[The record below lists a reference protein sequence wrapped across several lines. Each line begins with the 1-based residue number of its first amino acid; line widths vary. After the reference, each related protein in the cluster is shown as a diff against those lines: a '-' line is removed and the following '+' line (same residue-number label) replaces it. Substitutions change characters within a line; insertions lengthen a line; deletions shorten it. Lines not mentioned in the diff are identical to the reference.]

1 MNSDGHRTNTLPL
14 IVVLGVITAFDA
26 MAIDLYLPGFRDI
39 GRSLGANPGTMQTS
53 LSVFVGGA
61 AIGQLFYGPVTDRFG
76 RPGPLAFGILLFVL
90 ASVLA
95 ALSQN
100 IAMFMVARALQGL
113 GAAAGLVIPRAI
125 ITDRYQ
131 GRDIAKLFSALLQ
144 VMMIAPIVAPPVGGV
159 LVAAMGSRAIFW
171 VLALFGAA
179 SLVALLKIVPE
190 TLKYSDRAKAGLRAA
205 LLNYVGKPFPPRYFV
220 AV

>member
-1 MNSDGHRTNTLPL
+1 
-14 IVVLGVITAFDA
+14 
-26 MAIDLYLPGFRDI
+26 
-39 GRSLGANPGTMQTS
+39 MQTS

-61 AIGQLFYGPVTDRFG
+61 AIGQLFYGPVADRFG
-76 RPGPLAFGILLFVL
+76 RRGPLAFGILLFVL

-144 VMMIAPIVAPPVGGV
+144 VMMIAPIVAPPVDGV
-159 LVAAMGSRAIFW
+159 LVAAMGWRAIFW

-179 SLVALLKIVPE
+179 SLVALLKIMPE

-220 AV
+220 AF

>member
-1 MNSDGHRTNTLPL
+1 MNSDGHRTRTLPL

-39 GRSLGANPGTMQTS
+39 GGSLGANPGTMQTS

-61 AIGQLFYGPVTDRFG
+61 AIGQLFYGPLTDRFG
-76 RPGPLAFGILLFVL
+76 RRGPLAFGILLFVL

-100 IAMFMVARALQGL
+100 MAMFMVARALQGL

-131 GRDIAKLFSALLQ
+131 GREVAKLFSALLQ
-144 VMMIAPIVAPPVGGV
+144 VMMIAPIIAPPIGGL
-159 LVAAMGSRAIFW
+159 LVAAMEWQAIF
-171 VLALFGAA
+171 
-179 SLVALLKIVPE
+179 
-190 TLKYSDRAKAGLRAA
+190 
-205 LLNYVGKPFPPRYFV
+205 
-220 AV
+220 

>member
-1 MNSDGHRTNTLPL
+1 MNSEGQRIRTLPL
-14 IVVLGVITAFDA
+14 IVILGVFTAFEA

-61 AIGQLFYGPVTDRFG
+61 AIGQLFYGPVADRFG
-76 RPGPLAFGILLFVL
+76 RRGPLAFGILLFVL

-144 VMMIAPIVAPPVGGV
+144 VMMIAPIVAPPVDGV
-159 LVAAMGSRAIFW
+159 LVAAMGWRAIFW

-179 SLVALLKIVPE
+179 SLVALLKIMPE
-190 TLKYSDRAKAGLRAA
+190 TLMYSDRAMAGLRAA

-220 AV
+220 AF

>member
-1 MNSDGHRTNTLPL
+1 
-14 IVVLGVITAFDA
+14 
-26 MAIDLYLPGFRDI
+26 
-39 GRSLGANPGTMQTS
+39 
-53 LSVFVGGA
+53 
-61 AIGQLFYGPVTDRFG
+61 
-76 RPGPLAFGILLFVL
+76 
-90 ASVLA
+90 
-95 ALSQN
+95 
-100 IAMFMVARALQGL
+100 
-113 GAAAGLVIPRAI
+113 
-125 ITDRYQ
+125 
-131 GRDIAKLFSALLQ
+131 
-144 VMMIAPIVAPPVGGV
+144 MMIAPIVAPPVGGV

>member
-1 MNSDGHRTNTLPL
+1 VCAVEAGLSICGDEFRRTPTLPL
-14 IVVLGVITAFDA
+14 IVVLGIITAFD
-26 MAIDLYLPGFRDI
+26 AIDLYLPGFRDI
-39 GRSLGANPGTMQTS
+39 GRSLGANPGAMQTS

-76 RPGPLAFGILLFVL
+76 RRGPLAFGILLFVL

-100 IAMFMVARALQGL
+100 MAMFMVARALQGL

-131 GRDIAKLFSALLQ
+131 GRGVAKLFSALLYQ
-144 VMMIAPIVAPPVGGV
+144 DSLIITHRPI
-159 LVAAMGSRAIFW
+159 
-171 VLALFGAA
+171 GA
-179 SLVALLKIVPE
+179 VRW
-190 TLKYSDRAKAGLRAA
+190 T
-205 LLNYVGKPFPPRYFV
+205 
-220 AV
+220 